1 MSIRYLEKN
10 NLFDNEQHGFRSN
23 KSVIT
28 AGVELI
34 ETILTAIDKG
44 WNTFGVFMDLT
55 KAFYSF
61 CHNKLSIAI
70 LENLGINGRHLN

>member
-1 MSIRYLEKN
+1 MPHFDITSCSEIVKCAMSIRYLEKN
-10 NLFDNEQHGFRSN
+10 NLFDKEQHGFRSN

-44 WNTFGVFMDLT
+44 
-55 KAFYSF
+55 
-61 CHNKLSIAI
+61 
-70 LENLGINGRHLN
+70 